1 MMFPLRLVSLKPRGQ
16 PEIPSAQRET
26 AEIAF
31 GLRPGVSKFHNLAM
45 TLHDEIENAVK
56 SWEKTLDRRSQEVDD
71 WYQLTQAE
79 EEVFDIESWRWPRM
93 LTAWAFYEDLIDIAD
108 QPHFDEVLVK
118 AERKNWPKLRLR
130 VTEEGV
136 FADFAV
142 AKAGLTRKE
151 AHTIFHKVEF
161 WQVRSG
167 LMFGEQK
174 K

>member
-1 MMFPLRLVSLKPRGQ
+1 
-16 PEIPSAQRET
+16 
-26 AEIAF
+26 
-31 GLRPGVSKFHNLAM
+31 M
-45 TLHDEIENAVK
+45 TLHDEIEKAVK
-56 SWEKTLDRRSQEVDD
+56 SWEKTLDRRSQEGDD

-79 EEVFDIESWRWPRM
+79 EEVFDIESWRWARM
-93 LTAWAFYEDLIDIAD
+93 LTAWEFYEDLIDIAD
-108 QPHFDEVLVK
+108 PPHFDEVLVK

-151 AHTIFHKVEF
+151 AHAIFHKVEF

-167 LMFGEQK
+167 LMFTGEQK